1 MSIYEDLEVF
11 TGEDELNTWSTKDF
25 VIGSLLT
32 AQSDNQNNDYSID
45 TNSSMARIYAQAGE
59 NVCGAFANTGV
70 SFSRYAND
78 GHRKIGYISGIMDD
92 GSYILTILGTGII
105 PLSRIDTRY
114 VSARLQTYATFKIK
128 LDPVHEDYVVDTSLE
143 EIKWVQRGAS
153 GLVETAEM
161 SADIGYGGENV
172 WLDQTQG
179 LLYAPQWQQTQSS
192 MYQGFTN
199 KILASFGYMAGQKIE
214 NFASLASIQL
224 TNNENTSLTIG
235 NLTAQYYYTPRSN
248 NIFDNGLA
256 NIGGALSGIMT
267 NEIAHIQAKLQGVSS
282 EEIHEGNNP
291 LHSGRYELAMSTKG
305 TYAGYYCPFN
315 LILTRNLEEAKTYLT
330 TGILPSDAFLYPFD
344 VDNIPINDSG
354 EDPEPEPVEPD
365 TGGDVPNEDGEP
377 KDNVDPTPTADP
389 TQAPITITNNNLY
402 WLSSVEVKNFINWFW
417 TDASDIAS
425 VGDLWDKIRGLYENL
440 AQAVLNI
447 RYMPV
452 QVEWIGGASPVP
464 SIIVGQIEK
473 QGGVLSL
480 NKKLEN
486 GQIVSN
492 GTVAPKRQ
500 LGTIKI
506 PKRFNGG
513 FANYSPYATLSLWL
527 PFHGFVDLDID
538 LFYDKNSDPIDLAV
552 ECAYDIISGTIQYFV
567 FRGGYGGQIVQTC
580 VAKMAV
586 DIPITLQSKNERDS
600 ATFQNVSNAI
610 GSLLGAG
617 ASAVAGSP
625 IGLTMAMGNFAGTQT
640 QGAGLTV
647 KGTVGETGA
656 FYQPSKCA
664 IYVKRPNYNKP
675 DCYASR
681 VGYPSNTSKQLKSV
695 KGFAQ
700 VYNPYI
706 EFTHTVKPYKEEI
719 DMIYNYLEEG
729 VIL

>member
-1 MSIYEDLEVF
+1 MSIYEDLEVY

-25 VIGSLLT
+25 VIGSLLS
-32 AQSDNQNNDYSID
+32 AQSDQQQGDYSLI
-45 TNSSMARIYAQAGE
+45 TNKAEARLYAQSGD
-59 NVCGAFANTGV
+59 NVCGAYATTSV

-78 GHRKIGYISGIMDD
+78 GHRKVGYISGVLDD
-92 GSYILTILGTGII
+92 GSYVLTILGTGVI
-105 PLSRIDTRY
+105 PLSRVETRY
-114 VSARLQTYATFKIK
+114 VSTRITAYATFNIK
-128 LDPVHEDYVVDTSLE
+128 LDPIQEKFVVDPNITTYN
-143 EIKWVQRGAS
+143 WVQRGS
-153 GLVETAEM
+153 GGYAETAEM
-161 SADIGYGGENV
+161 SADIGYGGEQA
-172 WLDQTQG
+172 WLDQSQG
-179 LLYAPQWQQTQSS
+179 LLYYPQWQQTQSS
-192 MYQGFTN
+192 MYNGFTN
-199 KILASFGYMAGQKIE
+199 KILSSFGYMSGQKIE
-214 NFASLASIQL
+214 NFASLPSIQL

-235 NLTAQYYYTPRSN
+235 NLTREYYFTPRTN
-248 NIFDNGLA
+248 DIFENGLA
-256 NIGGALSGIMT
+256 NIGGALSGILT
-267 NEIAHIQAKLQGVSS
+267 NEISRIQAKIGGVTT
-282 EEIHEGNNP
+282 EEITAGNNP
-291 LHSGRYELAMSTKG
+291 LHSGRYELALSTMG

-315 LILTRNLEEAKTYLT
+315 IILTRNLEEAKTYLT

-354 EDPEPEPVEPD
+354 DDPEPEPVDPD
-365 TGGDVPNEDGEP
+365 SGGDVPNEDGDP
-377 KDNVDPTPTADP
+377 KDDVDPTPTADP
-389 TQAPITITNNNLY
+389 TQGPITITNNNLY
-402 WLSSVEVKNFINWFW
+402 WLSSAEVKNFINWFW
-417 TDASDIAS
+417 TDASDLATL
-425 VGDLWDKIRGLYENL
+425 GDLWDKIRGLYENL

-452 QVEWIGGASPVP
+452 MVEWIGGASPVP
-464 SIIVGQIEK
+464 SIVVGQIEK

-480 NKKLEN
+480 NKKVEN

-500 LGTIKI
+500 LGTVKI

-538 LFYDKNSDPIDLAV
+538 LFYDKNSDPVDLAV
-552 ECAYDIISGTIQYFV
+552 ECVYDIISGTIQYFI

-600 ATFQNVSNAI
+600 ATFQNVSSAV
-610 GSLLGAG
+610 GSLIGAG

-656 FYQPSKCA
+656 YYQPSKCA

-706 EFTHTVKPYKEEI
+706 EFTHSVKPYKEEI
-719 DMIYNYLEEG
+719 DLIYDYLKEG

>member
-1 MSIYEDLEVF
+1 MSIYEDLEVY

-32 AQSDNQNNDYSID
+32 AQSDSQNNDYSIS
-45 TNSSMARIYAQAGE
+45 TNSSKARLEAEAGE
-59 NVCGAFANTGV
+59 QVCRASATTGV
-70 SFSRYAND
+70 SYSRYAND
-78 GHRKIGYISGIMDD
+78 GNRKIGYISGVMDD
-92 GSYILTILGTGII
+92 GSYILTILGGGII

-114 VSARLQTYATFKIK
+114 VSTRISTAMAFKIK
-128 LDPVHEDYVVDTSLE
+128 LDPVQEKFVVDTSLD
-143 EIKWVQRGAS
+143 EIRWVQRGAT
-153 GLVETAEM
+153 GMTEIAEM
-161 SADIGYGGENV
+161 CADVGYGGENV
-172 WLDQTQG
+172 WLDQMQG
-179 LLYAPQWQQTQSS
+179 LLYTPQWQQTEST

-199 KILASFGYMAGQKIE
+199 KILASFGYISGQKIE
-214 NFASLASIQL
+214 NFASLPSIHL

-235 NLTAQYYYTPRSN
+235 NLTAQYYFTPREN
-248 NIFDNGLA
+248 DIFLNGLA

-267 NEIAHIQAKLQGVSS
+267 DEVTKIRNKLNGVTT
-282 EEIHEGNNP
+282 EEISAGNNP
-291 LHSGRYELAMSTKG
+291 AHSGRYELAISAMGS
-305 TYAGYYCPFN
+305 YAGYYCPFN
-315 LILTRNLEEAKTYLT
+315 LILTRNLEEAKTYLSS
-330 TGILPSDAFLYPFD
+330 GVLPSDAFLYPFD

-354 EDPEPEPVEPD
+354 EDPEPEPVDPD
-365 TGGDVPNEDGEP
+365 SGGDVPNEDGEP
-377 KDNVDPTPTADP
+377 NGEVDPTPTADP

-402 WLSSVEVKNFINWFW
+402 WLSSAEVKNFINWFW

-452 QVEWIGGASPVP
+452 LVEWIGGASAVP

-480 NKKLEN
+480 NKKVEN

-500 LGTIKI
+500 LGTVKI

-513 FANYSPYATLSLWL
+513 FANYSPYATMSLWL

-538 LFYDKNSDPIDLAV
+538 LFYDKNSDPMDLAV

-600 ATFQNVSNAI
+600 ATFQNVSNAV

-640 QGAGLTV
+640 QGAGITV

-700 VYNPYI
+700 VYNPYV
-706 EFTHTVKPYKEEI
+706 EFTHSVKPYKEEI
-719 DMIYNYLEEG
+719 DMIYDYLEKG